1 MVVAAAVVVAAAAA
15 AEGDAEEGVAV
26 AVVAAAV
33 ARDTVGTVVKEEDCD
48 GDDGDCRND
57 YYSHRH

>member
-1 MVVAAAVVVAAAAA
+1 MVVAAASVA
-15 AEGDAEEGVAV
+15 AEGDAEVGVAV

-33 ARDTVGTVVKEEDCD
+33 ARDTAGTVEKDGEDCD

>member
-1 MVVAAAVVVAAAAA
+1 MVVAAAVVAAAA

>member
-1 MVVAAAVVVAAAAA
+1 MVVAAASVA
-15 AEGDAEEGVAV
+15 AEGDAEVGVAV

-33 ARDTVGTVVKEEDCD
+33 ARDTAGTVVKEEDCD